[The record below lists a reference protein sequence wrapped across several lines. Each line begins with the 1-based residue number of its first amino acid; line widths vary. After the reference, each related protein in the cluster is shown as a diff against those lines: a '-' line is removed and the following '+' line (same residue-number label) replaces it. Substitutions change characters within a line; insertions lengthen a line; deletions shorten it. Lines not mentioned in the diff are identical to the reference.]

1 MPSRELLK
9 PARSDNRDPRAF
21 RERREAMMEFRRS
34 AGAILRILALSAFCA
49 ASASAFAE
57 EFQQP
62 KFTPEDTWVYHEKAQ
77 RGAKVN
83 EVDVEL
89 SVVRSEGDDLLVAA
103 KPAGSSQ
110 APRQTMYKSDWSRFR
125 GINGV
130 ETIVMRPLS
139 FPLSVGKSWSVE
151 YTEIN
156 PDAAHSK
163 EQFTIPFKAVAW
175 EDVETPAGKFKA
187 LKIVANGN
195 WVADVVARTRIDTGV
210 AGAPGAAQMSR
221 QDVVQGPRRIEGRVY
236 HAIWYVP
243 AVKRWVKSI
252 DETFSSD
259 GQVMDH
265 AESELTA
272 FHVGGAQTP

>member
-1 MPSRELLK
+1 
-9 PARSDNRDPRAF
+9 
-21 RERREAMMEFRRS
+21 MMEFRRS
-34 AGAILRILALSAFCA
+34 AGAVLRSVALYSFCA
-49 ASASAFAE
+49 ASTAASAE

-62 KFTPEDTWVYHEKAQ
+62 KFTPEDTWVYHEKSQ